1 MILQFNNSKGG
12 VKMNETALLLGCAI
26 ALGYYFYTR
35 RRERII
41 SKREAASGAQEQET
55 SKT

>member
-1 MILQFNNSKGG
+1 
-12 VKMNETALLLGCAI
+12 MNETALLLGCAI

-41 SKREAASGAQEQET
+41 SKREAASGVQEQET

>member
-1 MILQFNNSKGG
+1 
-12 VKMNETALLLGCAI
+12 MNETALLLGSAI
-26 ALGYYFYTR
+26 ALGYYFYAR

-41 SKREAASGAQEQET
+41 SKRNAASGAQEQEA

>member
-1 MILQFNNSKGG
+1 
-12 VKMNETALLLGCAI
+12 MNETALLLGCAV

-41 SKREAASGAQEQET
+41 SKRNDASDAQEKES
-55 SKT
+55 SK